1 MKKFLCYILIF
12 MFMITTAGC
21 AAGQGNV
28 TGTDADTEEEPAVGA
43 RPGLVTFSLNAP
55 NSETLRK
62 AYALAAD
69 LGGELLH
76 CGSSSSEAII
86 DKTTTVNFSVTEAK
100 EGDNIVV
107 YQLENDKWEQ
117 LTVVAVT
124 DRHVAVN
131 ISKRGILAFIRLAPP
146 SVGSGSPYLNYN
158 GFSVSALG
166 YAELDGDQ
174 IYSPFL
180 LEEPDYTLNY
190 DAKRVVAGM
199 SGDIIA
205 VFTISSPGVT
215 FNTAKVTF
223 KVSGIKN
230 GDRLYVFSK
239 AGGSWNRVEASV
251 VGDKHVLVTLYGNG
265 PLLFFKRN
273 SL

>member
-1 MKKFLCYILIF
+1 MFL
-12 MFMITTAGC
+12 ITAAGC

-28 TGTDADTEEEPAVGA
+28 TGTDAETEED
-43 RPGLVTFSLNAP
+43 T
-55 NSETLRK
+55 
-62 AYALAAD
+62 
-69 LGGELLH
+69 
-76 CGSSSSEAII
+76 GS
-86 DKTTTVNFSVTEAK
+86 DVPT
-100 EGDNIVV
+100 
-107 YQLENDKWEQ
+107 
-117 LTVVAVT
+117 
-124 DRHVAVN
+124 
-131 ISKRGILAFIRLAPP
+131 
-146 SVGSGSPYLNYN
+146 VGSGSLSLNYN
-158 GFSVSALG
+158 GSSVSALG

-180 LEEPDYTLNY
+180 LEEPDYTLDY